1 MSETADPLDFAEM
14 NRKVIEEFRANG
26 GQAGGMFAGKP
37 LVLVHHVGA
46 RSGIE
51 RVAPLV
57 PLIENGRL
65 FIFASKSGADTNPD
79 WYHNLKATPDTTVEL
94 GIETFP
100 VVVRE
105 LAGSERDEVYARQVA
120 VQPQFGDYE
129 RATDRVI
136 PVLELQR
143 SV

>member
-1 MSETADPLDFAEM
+1 MSETADPMDSAEM

-51 RVAPLV
+51 RVTPLV
-57 PLIENGRL
+57 PLVENGRL
-65 FIFASKSGADTNPD
+65 FIFASKGGADTNPD

-94 GIETFP
+94 GIEIFP

-120 VQPQFGDYE
+120 EQPQFGDYE